1 MFIRKIRYHKTLNPK
16 IWSADGSLKPEV
28 RNSIITIVTDFID
41 YMHSIGFKITNKDIL
56 DIVIHGSNANYF
68 YDKKSDIDIYI
79 LMDLDTIQEKYKE
92 LNFFTIYMSL
102 FHTWCRQSNLKIC
115 GLGIDLCLKNVNK
128 PLFAYGGWCWGAAY
142 SVIHNKWINELVRL
156 DKKTLH
162 EYQRIAWKRAREILR
177 QARKVIAYNGRLDDF
192 VRQQY
197 KLHTF
202 AATENPLQ
210 PLVPET
216 MAHKMVRHSGLF
228 WRFMTTASQR
238 RAVEQ
243 FGVD

>member
-1 MFIRKIRYHKTLNPK
+1 MHKIRYHKTLNPK
-16 IWSADGSLKPEV
+16 IWSVDGSLNPNV
-28 RNSIITIVTDFID
+28 RQSIITIATDFID
-41 YMHSIGFKITNKDIL
+41 YMHSIGFEVSNKDIL

-79 LMDLDTIQEKYKE
+79 LMDLDAIQEKYKE

-102 FHTWCRQSNLKIC
+102 FHTWCRQHNLRIC

-128 PLFAYGGWCWGAAY
+128 PLFADVGWCWGSAY
-142 SVIHNKWINELVRL
+142 SVIHNKWINELVCL
-156 DKKTLH
+156 DKKTFRK
-162 EYQRIAWKRAREILR
+162 YQRIARKRAREILR
-177 QARKVIAYNGRLDDF
+177 QARKVIAYNGRLDEF

-197 KLHTF
+197 KLHTVT
-202 AATENPLQ
+202 AMENHLQ

-216 MAHKMVRHSGLF
+216 MAQKMVRHSGLF
-228 WRFMTTASQR
+228 WRFMTTTAQR